1 MLDCRNERT
10 YVSVLVLRELT
21 IRMGVGETDRQTD
34 GYFIALAKYLERGK
48 HRVV

>member
-1 MLDCRNERT
+1 MLGYRNERT

-34 GYFIALAKYLERGK
+34 SYFIALC
-48 HRVV
+48 